1 MNFDEKAKDWDKDP
15 KKVERAA
22 IFAREIRKETGN
34 RRIGEALEFGSGTGL
49 VSFQL
54 TDTID
59 KIVLADTSAGM
70 LDVLK
75 QKIEMEKIPNMT
87 PFLITG
93 SNPLTLHSGFDLI
106 YTLLTLHHVKDIDGA
121 FSDFSAVLK
130 PGGMVV
136 IGDLITED
144 GSFHYKNPEFDGH
157 KGFDPE
163 FLKETL
169 SEKGFEPGPS
179 RVFYYIDREDNN
191 VIKNF
196 PLFILTGK
204 KIKS

>member
-22 IFAREIRKETGN
+22 IFALEIKKETGN
-34 RRIGEALEFGSGTGL
+34 LRIGEALEFGSGTGL

-70 LDVLK
+70 LEVLK
-75 QKIEMEKIPNMT
+75 QKIEKEKISNMT
-87 PFLITG
+87 PYLIND
-93 SNPLTLHSGFDLI
+93 SNPLTLQTGFDLI
-106 YTLLTLHHVKDIDGA
+106 YTLLTLHHVKDLKSA
-121 FSDFSAVLK
+121 FSDFYAVLK
-130 PGGMVV
+130 PGGTVV
-136 IGDLITED
+136 IGDLMAED

-157 KGFDPE
+157 NGFDPE
-163 FLKETL
+163 FLKNML
-169 SEKGFEPGPS
+169 SEKGFEPGS
-179 RVFYYIDREDNN
+179 ARVFHSIDREYNN
-191 VIKNF
+191 VIKNY

-204 KIKS
+204 KIK